1 MFLLFSRL
9 RSALVVL
16 TVLTIVACATAKP
29 TLISKSAA
37 VPSGVDLSGMW
48 LVRSNQSTP
57 RVSNSDSNPDGF
69 VIRDRSSRSRKRQ
82 DSSEASVRVF
92 LEFGQS
98 LKITQTYFGFFIS
111 YDRSIVEEYSYGE
124 NRMVSVGP
132 IEAVRVS
139 GWESSSFVVETL
151 DDDGSK
157 LQESWNLERDD
168 EVLIRNI
175 RISKGEQE
183 IYRQQQV
190 FDRQ

>member
-1 MFLLFSRL
+1 
-9 RSALVVL
+9 
-16 TVLTIVACATAKP
+16 
-29 TLISKSAA
+29 
-37 VPSGVDLSGMW
+37 
-48 LVRSNQSTP
+48 
-57 RVSNSDSNPDGF
+57 
-69 VIRDRSSRSRKRQ
+69 
-82 DSSEASVRVF
+82 
-92 LEFGQS
+92 
-98 LKITQTYFGFFIS
+98 
-111 YDRSIVEEYSYGE
+111 
-124 NRMVSVGP
+124 MVSVGP